1 MYSRYLN
8 HTSYTPQKEETSQP
22 LPRRSVSVPP
32 QAVAKP
38 LPKNLQLDRSDLLI
52 LLIILLTMQDDN
64 TTMLLTA
71 ALYLFM

>member
-8 HTSYTPQKEETSQP
+8 RASYTPQMAK
-22 LPRRSVSVPP
+22 PP
-32 QAVAKP
+32 HPSAPSATEPPPKP
-38 LPKNLQLDRSDLLI
+38 LPKKIKLDRTDLLI
-52 LLIILLTMQDDN
+52 LLIIFLTMQDDR